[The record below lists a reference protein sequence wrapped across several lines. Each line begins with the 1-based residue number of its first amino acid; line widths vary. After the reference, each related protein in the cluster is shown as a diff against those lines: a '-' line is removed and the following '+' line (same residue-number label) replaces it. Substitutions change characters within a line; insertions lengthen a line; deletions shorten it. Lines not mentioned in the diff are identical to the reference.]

1 MANETPHY
9 KYRIVSDNPKE
20 GDDCATSQCL
30 SGCIVMIAVIPLVNL
45 IWSLIFEWTIMSWF
59 STIALCVLIIAAL
72 SLWFNYD
79 KTSPRLREAERA
91 KRFLGFDF
99 GNDFALKKTSSH
111 DYAEILLDFDE
122 ASFAP
127 LMEFCKSQKE
137 SCERVDKKDEI
148 VVTEIKQYI
157 ENKEYRKETI
167 RKVGFTKVEDY
178 HDPSLSK
185 PNNLWIKCR
194 LKCEVDYENRTLKM
208 FYVGF

>member
-1 MANETPHY
+1 MANETPNH
-9 KYRIVSDNPKE
+9 KYTVVSDNPMDGEDYAARKHIS
-20 GDDCATSQCL
+20 DRMS
-30 SGCIVMIAVIPLVNL
+30 IVTIIPLAFIVLSIISNWV
-45 IWSLIFEWTIMSWF
+45 IVFWISVM
-59 STIALCVLIIAAL
+59 ALCVLIVSTL
-72 SLWFNYD
+72 SFRANYD
-79 KTSPRLREAERA
+79 KTSPRLREAEYA
-91 KRFLGFDF
+91 KRFLEFDF
-99 GNDFALKKTSSH
+99 GNDFTLRKTESH

-137 SCERVDKKDEI
+137 SSERVDKKDEI

-185 PNNLWIKCR
+185 PDNLWAKCR
-194 LKCEVDYENRTLKM
+194 LQCEVDYENRTLKM

>member
-1 MANETPHY
+1 MANETPHH
-9 KYRIVSDNPKE
+9 KYRIVSDDPDNE
-20 GDDCATSQCL
+20 CL
-30 SGCIVMIAVIPLVNL
+30 SGCALIIAVIPLVNL

-59 STIALCVLIIAAL
+59 STVALCVLIIAAL

-91 KRFLGFDF
+91 KHFLGFDF
-99 GNDFALKKTSSH
+99 GNDFTLKKTSLH

-157 ENKEYRKETI
+157 KDTDRKEAAK
-167 RKVGFTKVEDY
+167 RAGFTKVEDY

-185 PNNLWIKCR
+185 PNNLWTTCR